1 MIESLFGYNGAR
13 CPARHEEAQ
22 SRSPSLG
29 HHVLDP
35 KRLQNMTILMKAVN
49 ATADQ
54 IYAALMHGECSNE
67 LPRPDASGQTR
78 ILDSFFF
85 WARSSWSCWLV
96 QGTACPC
103 SNWRH

>member
-1 MIESLFGYNGAR
+1 MPSEFEAVTAAWCLLGRLDEQMIESLFGYTAAR
-13 CPARHEEAQ
+13 CSAKHEEAQ

-54 IYAALMHGECSNE
+54 IYAVLMHGECSNK
-67 LPRPDASGQTR
+67 LPLMNQR
-78 ILDSFFF
+78 IWTS
-85 WARSSWSCWLV
+85 
-96 QGTACPC
+96 
-103 SNWRH
+103 